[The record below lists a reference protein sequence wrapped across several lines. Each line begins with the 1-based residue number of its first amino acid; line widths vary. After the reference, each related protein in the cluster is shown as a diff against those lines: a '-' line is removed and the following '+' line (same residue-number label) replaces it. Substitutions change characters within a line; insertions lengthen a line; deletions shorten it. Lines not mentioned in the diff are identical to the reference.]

1 MKNKT
6 GLFLLTAFLALVL
19 IGTFF
24 NIPAPDRAFAASK
37 AVTGYAW
44 SENIGWIHF
53 NPVIGG
59 VFLDDS
65 TGNFSGYAWSENIGW
80 VDFGPA
86 GGFPATPNY
95 GAKMDLPTGAVTG
108 WAKAVAGGSAES
120 GGWDG
125 WIKMSGSAP
134 NYGVNIDF
142 GTGNFSGWAWASDVV
157 GWISFSGNT
166 SGAGGGD
173 YKVTV
178 SPLAPVN
185 PTGLSAV
192 AGAVC
197 ETIDLSWNDNADNE
211 TSYRVERKTI
221 GVFSEI
227 ASLPANSTTYT
238 NTGLTGGT
246 SYTYRVRACNVN
258 ATECSGYSNEKSAT
272 AATCVAVPDFSL
284 NNSGAILATII
295 GGSVQV
301 SGGSLISVLPQNG
314 FSDSVS
320 LSIISVNPV
329 IAGANSNLNDL
340 LLTSAEYAVGSTL
353 TVSNI
358 PASVSPG
365 TYVITVQGVG
375 GGITRTITVN
385 LQIETLNP
393 TWREI

>member
-1 MKNKT
+1 MKNKA

-24 NIPAPDRAFAASK
+24 DIPAPDRVLAASN

-53 NPVIGG
+53 NPPLGG
-59 VFLDDS
+59 VFLDDA

-80 VDFGPA
+80 IDFGPSA
-86 GGFPATPNY
+86 GFPAAPNY
-95 GAKMDLPTGAVTG
+95 GAKADLATGAVTG
-108 WAKAVAGGSAES
+108 WAKAVEGGSAQS

-134 NYGVNIDF
+134 NYGVSIDLG

-157 GWISFSGNT
+157 GWIAFSGDT
-166 SGAGGGD
+166 TGAGGGD
-173 YKVTV
+173 YRVTITPIVFAPPTLNFSASPNPVNYNTASTLTWSATDATSCTASGDWSGAKAVSDSESTGNLTSSKTYTLACTGAGGTATKSVTV
-178 SPLAPVN
+178 
-185 PTGLSAV
+185 
-192 AGAVC
+192 
-197 ETIDLSWNDNADNE
+197 TIDAS
-211 TSYRVERKTI
+211 TI
-221 GVFSEI
+221 
-227 ASLPANSTTYT
+227 
-238 NTGLTGGT
+238 
-246 SYTYRVRACNVN
+246 
-258 ATECSGYSNEKSAT
+258 
-272 AATCVAVPDFSL
+272 PDFSL
-284 NNSGAILATII
+284 DSSGAILATII
-295 GGSVQV
+295 GSNVQV
-301 SGGSLISVLPQNG
+301 SGGSLISVSPQNG

-320 LSIISVNPV
+320 LSIVSVNPA
-329 IAGANSNLNDL
+329 IAGASFNLNDL

>member
-86 GGFPATPNY
+86 GGFPAAPNY
-95 GAKMDLPTGAVTG
+95 GAKADLTTGAVTG
-108 WAKAVAGGSAES
+108 WAKAVEGGSAQS

-157 GWISFSGNT
+157 GWISFSG
-166 SGAGGGD
+166 AGYG
-173 YKVTV
+173 VTI
-178 SPLAPVN
+178 SPTVPVVPAN

-192 AGAVC
+192 AGVGANC
-197 ETIDLSWNDNADNE
+197 ETIALSWTDNANNE
-211 TSYRVERKTI
+211 TSYRVERKTT

-227 ASLPANSTTYT
+227 ASLPANTTTYT
-238 NTGLTGGT
+238 NSGLTGGT
-246 SYTYRVRACNVN
+246 SYTYRIRASN
-258 ATECSGYSNEKSAT
+258 ATEFSGYSNESSAT
-272 AATCVAVPDFSL
+272 AVVCVAAPDFSL
-284 NNSGAILATII
+284 NNLGAIFATII

-301 SGGSLISVLPQNG
+301 SGGSLISVLPQNS

-320 LSIISVNPV
+320 LSIISINPV
-329 IAGANSNLNDL
+329 ITGVNSNLNDL
-340 LLTSAEYAVGSTL
+340 LLTSAEYAVGSIL

-375 GGITRTITVN
+375 GGITETITVN

>member
-24 NIPAPDRAFAASK
+24 EIPAPDRAFAASN

-53 NPVIGG
+53 NPPLGG

-80 VDFGPA
+80 VDFGPSA
-86 GGFPATPNY
+86 GFPAAPNY
-95 GAKMDLPTGAVTG
+95 GAKADLTTGKVTG
-108 WAKAVAGGSAES
+108 WAKAVEGGSAQS

-125 WIKMSGSAP
+125 WIKMSGSVP
-134 NYGVNIDF
+134 DYGVSIDLV

-157 GWISFSGNT
+157 GWIAFSGDT

-173 YKVTV
+173 YKVSITPIVFTPPTLDFSASPNPVAYNTASTLTWSSANATACTASGDWSGAKAV
-178 SPLAPVN
+178 SGSQSTGNFTSSKTYTLSC
-185 PTGLSAV
+185 TGLGGTVIKSV
-192 AGAVC
+192 TV
-197 ETIDLSWNDNADNE
+197 TIDA
-211 TSYRVERKTI
+211 TTI
-221 GVFSEI
+221 
-227 ASLPANSTTYT
+227 
-238 NTGLTGGT
+238 
-246 SYTYRVRACNVN
+246 
-258 ATECSGYSNEKSAT
+258 
-272 AATCVAVPDFSL
+272 PDFSL

-295 GGSVQV
+295 GSHVKIL
-301 SGGSLISVLPQNG
+301 GGSLISVSSQNG

-320 LSIISVNPV
+320 LSITSVAPS
-329 IAGANSNLNDL
+329 ITGASHNLNDL

-375 GGITRTITVN
+375 GGITRTVTVN